1 MKNYRWFNILSM
13 ILAVVS
19 LIGVAA
25 IYIVAF
31 WDKIRCRVEGVIE
44 SIRFRR
50 FDKEE

>member
-19 LIGVAA
+19 LIGVVA

-31 WDKIRCRVEGVIE
+31 WDKIQYRVEGVIE